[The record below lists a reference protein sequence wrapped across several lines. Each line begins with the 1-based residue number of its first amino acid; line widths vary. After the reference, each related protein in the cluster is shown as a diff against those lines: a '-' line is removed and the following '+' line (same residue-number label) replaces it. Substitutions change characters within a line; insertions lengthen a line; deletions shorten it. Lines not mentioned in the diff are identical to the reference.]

1 MCAFVKGFSCTYD
14 NSELQPSPDPV
25 GRGDPSILSW
35 KEQWIMGKIRGLL
48 PALQKSSAVTLGET
62 FKQAVSFF
70 AHFQESS
77 CLKAFFFFLNLPMLL
92 LQRSA

>member
-35 KEQWIMGKIRGLL
+35 KEQWIVGKIRGLL
-48 PALQKSSAVTLGET
+48 PDLQKSSAVTLGET
-62 FKQAVSFF
+62 FKQVVSLLIFKNQV
-70 AHFQESS
+70 A
-77 CLKAFFFFLNLPMLL
+77 LKLFFFFLNLPMLL